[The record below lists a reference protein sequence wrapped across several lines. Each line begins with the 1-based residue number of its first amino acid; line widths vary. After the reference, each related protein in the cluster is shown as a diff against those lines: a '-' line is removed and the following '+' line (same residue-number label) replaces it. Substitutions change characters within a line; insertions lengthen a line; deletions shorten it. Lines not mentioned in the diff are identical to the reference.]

1 MDSKEQKA
9 KYAKQ
14 SKIFLLI
21 SPLIAI
27 LGLFDYSKL
36 KGTGGEVSLDSLT
49 FTAQFLY
56 HHGGEKAV
64 LLGPLLDFFTHIN
77 PKGKSYVSAYSFSF
91 FVHVFF

>member
-36 KGTGGEVSLDSLT
+36 KGTSGEVSLESLT
-49 FTAQFLY
+49 VTAQFLY
-56 HHGGEKAV
+56 HHGGERAV
-64 LLGPLLDFFTHIN
+64 LLGPLIFVLLVFSTGLFFSY
-77 PKGKSYVSAYSFSF
+77 KSKR
-91 FVHVFF
+91 

>member
-36 KGTGGEVSLDSLT
+36 KGTGGE
-49 FTAQFLY
+49 
-56 HHGGEKAV
+56 KAV
-64 LLGPLLDFFTHIN
+64 LLGPLIFALLVFSTGLFYSY
-77 PKGKSYVSAYSFSF
+77 KSKR
-91 FVHVFF
+91 

>member
-1 MDSKEQKA
+1 MNSKEQKA

-14 SKIFLLI
+14 AKIFLLT
-21 SPLIAI
+21 SPIIAI

-56 HHGGEKAV
+56 HHGGEDAV
-64 LLGPLLDFFTHIN
+64 LLGPMIFALLVFSTGLFYLY
-77 PKGKSYVSAYSFSF
+77 KSKR
-91 FVHVFF
+91 

>member
-56 HHGGEKAV
+56 HHGSEKAV
-64 LLGPLLDFFTHIN
+64 LLGPLIFALPVFSTGLFYSY
-77 PKGKSYVSAYSFSF
+77 KSKR
-91 FVHVFF
+91 